1 MYRILLV
8 FLALLLWGCPK
19 HTPTITELP
28 LTNEIEQKLYNLIS
42 CARFDLDKR
51 AEFEE
56 SGYYYVYNACPV
68 DENPFGEVALFL
80 YPKNEQFDLKVV
92 QAAMYRGD
100 EQKWVDVVFNPIKD
114 MSPEQIAQN
123 FNVLLVVV
131 NKKYLK
137 ENHTLESGYDY
148 KYPTKYIT
156 YSLKDG
162 KWTKGQIGEKI
173 SHDPESW
180 IEYVNNIANI
190 AEGLISPHKDWV
202 HVTNVAAFVRRIE
215 SAGDYR
221 KDQEKAA
228 DLNGDGYKD
237 HIFVFTPQGEGV
249 EASLYALLLSEGED
263 NYRLLYDLCYYPSK
277 QNYSNHFN
285 LVTKGKY
292 FTIEHQIKNIEEDS
306 DDNQDYYITF
316 QVEKDKALLHRL
328 GIISYKDGKKEQQ
341 FSTKDFGEIPF
352 EHFSFEEYYFGY
364 GEEDEG
370 DEEDEGW

>member
-19 HTPTITELP
+19 HTLTITELP

-100 EQKWVDVVFNPIKD
+100 KQEWVDVVFNPIKD
-114 MSPEQIAQN
+114 MSPEQIAQH
-123 FNVLLVVV
+123 FNVMLVVMD
-131 NKKYLK
+131 KKYLQSSSDP
-137 ENHTLESGYDY
+137 SGYEAKIPA
-148 KYPTKYIT
+148 KYAI

-162 KWTKGQIGEKI
+162 KWTKGQIGEI
-173 SHDPESW
+173 SHNPESW
-180 IEYVNNIANI
+180 IEYVKNIANI
-190 AEGLISPHKDWV
+190 AEELISPHKDWV

-228 DLNGDGYKD
+228 DLNGDGYED
-237 HIFVFTPQGEGV
+237 HIFVFSPTDSRMPQQPIIVLLSQEKDQYKVFVNEGLHLKS
-249 EASLYALLLSEGED
+249 SLYGGNS
-263 NYRLLYDLCYYPSK
+263 YDI
-277 QNYSNHFN
+277 
-285 LVTKGKY
+285 VVKGKY
-292 FTIEHQIKNIEEDS
+292 FTTEGQGGYS
-306 DDNQDYYITF
+306 DGDTQKQVKSYVTF
-316 QVEKDKALLHRL
+316 YAQPDAILLHRI
-328 GIISYKDGKKEQQ
+328 GIITLVNGEKQEIQLG
-341 FSTKDFGEIPF
+341 TADFGEVSLNDFFYTLPF
-352 EHFSFEEYYFGY
+352 DMLSEKE
-364 GEEDEG
+364 
-370 DEEDEGW
+370 

>member
-1 MYRILLV
+1 MYRIFLV

-28 LTNEIEQKLYNLIS
+28 LTDEIEQKLYNLIS

-56 SGYYYVYNACPV
+56 SGYYYVYNACPI
-68 DENPFGEVALFL
+68 EGNPFGWVDVYLF
-80 YPKNEQFDLKVV
+80 PKDEQFDLKVV

-100 EQKWVDVVFNPIKD
+100 EQKWVDVIFNPIKD
-114 MSPEQIAQN
+114 MSPEQIAQH
-123 FNVLLVVV
+123 FNVMLVVMD
-131 NKKYLK
+131 KKYLQPSSDP
-137 ENHTLESGYDY
+137 SGYEAKIPA
-148 KYPTKYIT
+148 KYAI

-162 KWTKGQIGEKI
+162 KWTKAPLIEISDKLWKI
-173 SHDPESW
+173 YNYIVSIDEQWKLLMKPD
-180 IEYVNNIANI
+180 
-190 AEGLISPHKDWV
+190 LDRV
-202 HVTNVAAFVRRIE
+202 HITDIPAFVRRIE

-292 FTIEHQIKNIEEDS
+292 FTIEHQIKNLEEDS

-364 GEEDEG
+364 GEEEG
-370 DEEDEGW
+370 DEEEDEGW

>member
-19 HTPTITELP
+19 HTPTISDLP
-28 LTNEIEQKLYNLIS
+28 LTADIEKQLYRLIS
-42 CARFDLDKR
+42 CARFDLEDR
-51 AEFEE
+51 AEFVED
-56 SGYYYVYNACPV
+56 GYYYTENACPV

-100 EQKWVDVVFNPIKD
+100 EQEWVDTVFDPIKD
-114 MSPEQIAQN
+114 MSAEQIAQN

-137 ENHTLESGYDY
+137 ENNTLESGYDY

-173 SHDPESW
+173 SYDPESW
-180 IEYVNNIANI
+180 IEYVKNIANI

-237 HIFVFTPQGEGV
+237 HIFVFSPTDSRMPQQPIIVLLSQEKDQYKVFVNEGLHLKS
-249 EASLYALLLSEGED
+249 SLYGGNS
-263 NYRLLYDLCYYPSK
+263 YDI
-277 QNYSNHFN
+277 
-285 LVTKGKY
+285 VVKGKY
-292 FTIEHQIKNIEEDS
+292 FTTEGQGGYS
-306 DDNQDYYITF
+306 DGDTQKQVKSYVTF
-316 QVEKDKALLHRL
+316 YAQPDAILLHRI
-328 GIISYKDGKKEQQ
+328 GIITLVNGEKQEIQLD
-341 FSTKDFGEIPF
+341 TADFGEVSINDFFYTLPF
-352 EHFSFEEYYFGY
+352 DMLSEKE
-364 GEEDEG
+364 
-370 DEEDEGW
+370 